1 MTRLTLDGFG
11 KPSDTIAMLK
21 GVFPVIPTLFTDDGE
36 GVNRAAQV
44 QVVEFAIGA
53 GAHGLV
59 FPGVASEYNHLTSE
73 ERGDL
78 IALVAETVDGR
89 VPIIGGASAPT
100 STEVIE
106 AGRQARSV
114 GIDHLMIMAPHGLGD
129 ELKAHRSFFSEI
141 STALPG
147 ARFVLQNAPNP
158 IGAGLSPEAMVELAG
173 SNEAIAYVKEETL
186 PSGPSISRVLSA
198 GIPHLEAVFGGGG
211 ARFVID
217 ELERGALG
225 VMPAVELT
233 DLHVALF
240 EAHQS
245 GDTEMAR
252 RYYRMSLPLL
262 LSQSIYRMRLT
273 KYVLVQRGIIPGT
286 GAVRAPLP
294 EMDAMTRRDIGA
306 MIADLERE
314 FPA

>member
-1 MTRLTLDGFG
+1 
-11 KPSDTIAMLK
+11 MLK
-21 GVFPVIPTLFTDDGE
+21 GVFPVIPTLFTDDGRD
-36 GVNRAAQV
+36 VDRAAQLEV
-44 QVVEFAIGA
+44 IEFAIET

-59 FPGVASEYNHLTSE
+59 FPGVASEYNYLTSG
-73 ERGDL
+73 ERGEL
-78 IALVAETVDGR
+78 IDLVAKAVDGR
-89 VPIIGGASAPT
+89 LPIIGGASAPT
-100 STEVIE
+100 AGEVIE
-106 AGRQARSV
+106 AGQQAQSV

-129 ELKAHRSFFSEI
+129 DLEAHRSFFSEV
-141 STALPG
+141 STGLPG
-147 ARFVLQNAPNP
+147 ARFVLQNAPTP

-211 ARFVID
+211 ARFIID

-245 GDTEMAR
+245 GDGPLAR

-273 KYVLVQRGIIPGT
+273 KYVLAQRGVISAS

-294 EMDAMTRRDIGA
+294 EMDEMTRRDIDI